1 MRYLS
6 LIFICLLFSLGSQ
19 AQKKAN
25 QKAVDNLSTS
35 IQNNVINPLNAEVTN
50 LQNQIDAI
58 QLKIERIK
66 NRRFVKRTN
75 GNSMDFLSKYATF
88 AEIYEDREN
97 IKDNLSTDESG
108 IAQTYLLAIKMK
120 ESLERVY
127 NEKTNAQYIEQASSC
142 KAILPQHRAEFDEL
156 VSMIN
161 DYNYYMF
168 ELARLFVAADED
180 GYKTSAKALADRE
193 DASYLIKVPYT
204 KKVLTEYITRRG
216 VLPQNYKFDLKKG
229 CPDAFSELK

>member
-6 LIFICLLFSLGSQ
+6 LIFICLLFSLDSQ

-58 QLKIERIK
+58 QLKIARIK
-66 NRRFVKRTN
+66 NRKFVKRTN
-75 GNSMDFLSKYATF
+75 GNSMNFLSEYTTF
-88 AEIYEDREN
+88 TEIYEDREN
-97 IKDNLSTDESG
+97 IKDNLSSDESE
-108 IAQTYLLAIKMK
+108 IAQAYLLAIEMK

-127 NEKTNAQYIEQASSC
+127 NEKTNAKYIEQASSC
-142 KAILPQHRAEFDEL
+142 KAILPQHRAEFDE
-156 VSMIN
+156 VVYMIN

-180 GYKTSAKALADRE
+180 GYKTTANALADRE
-193 DASYLIKVPYT
+193 DALYLIKVPYT
-204 KKVLTEYITRRG
+204 KRVLSEYINKKG
-216 VLPQNYKFDLKKG
+216 SLSQNYKSDLKNA
-229 CPDAFSELK
+229 CPDAFSDLK